1 MNYIGYKIKKI
12 RELKGLSQGY
22 MAKQMNIEQ
31 PQYSRIEQSDDKIS
45 AKYLEAIAAI
55 FEMKMDDIIHFDEKV
70 IFNISNHNNH
80 LEKGV
85 VYQNGM
91 EHEILLKQIQDKDK
105 KNQDLMLE
113 NYKLKAKLKKKSAL
127 PLRNSK

>member
-1 MNYIGYKIKKI
+1 
-12 RELKGLSQGY
+12 

-45 AKYLEAIAAI
+45 AKYLEAMEAI
-55 FEMKMDDIIHFDEKV
+55 FEMKMDNIIHFDEKA

-85 VYQNGM
+85 VYQNGL
-91 EHEILLKQIQDKDK
+91 EHDILLKQIQDKDK
-105 KNQDLMLE
+105 KN
-113 NYKLKAKLKKKSAL
+113 
-127 PLRNSK
+127 SKFNA